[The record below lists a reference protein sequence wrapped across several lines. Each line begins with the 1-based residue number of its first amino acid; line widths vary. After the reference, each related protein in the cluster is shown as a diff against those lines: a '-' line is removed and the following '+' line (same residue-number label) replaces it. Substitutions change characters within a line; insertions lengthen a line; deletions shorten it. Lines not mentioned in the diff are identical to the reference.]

1 MFSMTVY
8 VLFVEEQDNK
18 CVWLVQTLNLK
29 LLHCEED
36 HVLIIKGKKHIKNES
51 FKSIYGCL
59 AAYLLQLEISILC
72 FVTITRRRCHSVG
85 VSSLQ

>member
-36 HVLIIKGKKHIKNES
+36 HVLIIKGKKTH
-51 FKSIYGCL
+51 
-59 AAYLLQLEISILC
+59 
-72 FVTITRRRCHSVG
+72 
-85 VSSLQ
+85 